1 MFRTISPLILS
12 TCPLTHWKI
21 SNSHF

>member
-1 MFRTISPLILS
+1 MFRTISPSILS